1 MIQYVL
7 IIKGTKLNTFA
18 KNLRKIMDSKNL
30 TGEKLGELVGVTKA
44 TAIHWSNGTRF
55 PKENHIRDIAKAL
68 NVKYDD
74 LFTNGSEVTT
84 KVIPLIGKSSC
95 GIPKDYDLNGY
106 DSVPIPSEMYRDGMY
121 AIEADGESMSPK
133 INHGDIVFCDQQRQI
148 DNGNIVHYWLNGESG
163 IKKYKINEA
172 GTIISLIPINS
183 DYDIITIH
191 CDENV
196 DLRMARVVGKIDKDF

>member
-1 MIQYVL
+1 M
-7 IIKGTKLNTFA
+7 NTFA

-30 TGEKLGELVGVTKA
+30 TGEKLGELVGVGKS
-44 TAIHWSNGTRF
+44 TAIHWANGTRF

-74 LFTNGSEVTT
+74 LFSNGSEITT
-84 KVIPLIGKSSC
+84 KIIPLIGKSSC

-106 DSVPIPSEMYRDGMY
+106 DPVPVPAEMYRDGMY
-121 AIEADGESMSPK
+121 ALEADGESMSPK
-133 INHGDIVFCDQQRQI
+133 INHGDIVFCNIHRQI
-148 DNGNIVHYWLNGESG
+148 DNGNIVHYWLDGESG

-183 DYDIITIH
+183 EYDIITIH
-191 CDENV
+191 GDENV